1 MPPKINLLPDVLIN
15 KIAAGEV
22 IERPASVIKELV
34 ENALDAQAT
43 SVYISVAEG
52 GLSRLEVNDNGHGM
66 TPDDLRMAVQRHA
79 TSKLKVPEDLFNI
92 HSFGFR
98 GEALPSITSVS
109 QFTIKS
115 RPHDAEHGYQIDIDG
130 GKVTGE
136 SEVGCDYGTF
146 IAVRNL
152 FFNTPA
158 RRKFLKAA
166 SSEIRAILQ
175 VAEWLSLANP
185 ATDFVLESDERRL
198 LDLQAVDDKIER
210 AQQLFGQTLKD
221 KFIIGEKSSDN
232 IRAEIYLAKP
242 EVCRKNRSRLMLL
255 VNGRRIDSKTLFAA
269 LMGAYGE
276 FLTKGM
282 YPQGAVFIT
291 VDPALVDVNV
301 HPAKSEVR
309 FADERMLYHLIYHL
323 VRESLLTDR
332 SVPGYSS
339 SPSAYRYG
347 PSPAGNHQDRTRGSI
362 REFFDSTGGEGA
374 HQEESLASM
383 FGPSETFARQP
394 ESSTTP
400 ADESTRIDVAHDV
413 PESGGALEDRTR
425 PLLKGRITLQ
435 QMADL
440 YIVAVSDATVVIMD
454 QHAAHERV
462 LYEAALKAFSENSIV
477 SQRLLFPQTV
487 HLEPDDLYVYESNRE
502 SLAAFG
508 FVVSEFGPRQLQ
520 LESVPATLGSKN
532 PEILFRELIDD
543 FAAITGDEEKRF
555 RKKAASFACR
565 SAIMAGD
572 KLTVE
577 EMMELFRTLMR
588 TENPYVCP
596 HGRPTMIKIS
606 KDELDIK
613 FGRH

>member
-22 IERPASVIKELV
+22 IERPASVVKELV
-34 ENALDAQAT
+34 ENALDAQAA
-43 SVYISVAEG
+43 SVFISVTEG
-52 GLSRLEVNDNGHGM
+52 GLSRIEVNDNGYGM
-66 TPDDLRMAVQRHA
+66 TPDDLRVAVQRHA
-79 TSKLKVPEDLFNI
+79 TSKLEKPEDLFNI

-115 RPHDAEHGYQIDIDG
+115 RPHDADHGYQLDIDG
-130 GKVTGE
+130 GTVTNE

-146 IAVRNL
+146 ITVRNL

-185 ATDFVLESDERRL
+185 ATSFVFESDERRL

-210 AQQLFGQTLKD
+210 ARQLFGQTLRD
-221 KFIIGEKSSDN
+221 KFIVGEKSSDN
-232 IRAEIYLAKP
+232 IRAEIYLCKP
-242 EVCRKNRSRLMLL
+242 EICRKNRSRLMLL

-309 FADERMLYHLIYHL
+309 FADERMLYHLLYHL

-339 SPSAYRYG
+339 SPSAYKYG
-347 PSPAGNHQDRTRGSI
+347 YSPEADHKERTRNSI
-362 REFFDSTGGEGA
+362 REYFDSTGGAGMR
-374 HQEESLASM
+374 QEESLASM
-383 FGPSETFARQP
+383 FGPMELQARQAAT
-394 ESSTTP
+394 STTSTDDAAP
-400 ADESTRIDVAHDV
+400 ADAKNNVQV
-413 PESGGALEDRTR
+413 PSGAVEDKPRALLRG
-425 PLLKGRITLQ
+425 KITLQ
-435 QMADL
+435 QMDDL
-440 YIVAVSDATVVIMD
+440 YIVAVSDSTVVILD

-462 LYEAALKAFSENSIV
+462 LYEAALKAFGENSIV

-487 HLEPDDLYVYESNRE
+487 HLEPDDLYVYESSKD

-520 LESVPATLGSKN
+520 LQSVPATLGNKN
-532 PEILFRELIDD
+532 PEILFRELLDD

-572 KLTVE
+572 KLTVD
-577 EMMELFRTLMR
+577 EMLELFRSLMR

-606 KDELDIK
+606 KDELDVR